1 MLAAL
6 FIVLFAAMLIG
17 TILLT
22 DPAAVTRGQR
32 KGIALGATGIAFGL
46 IALCLQAPIGAAL
59 FLIAVGGIVIFL
71 SWRGV
76 LPLNRDEPE

>member
-6 FIVLFAAMLIG
+6 LIVLLAAAWIG

-22 DPAAVTRGQR
+22 DPAAVSRGQR
-32 KGIALGATGIAFGL
+32 RGIAFGATAIAFGA
-46 IALCLQAPIGAAL
+46 IALLLQAPIGAAL
-59 FLIAVGGIVIFL
+59 CFIAVGAIVIFL

-76 LPLNRDEPE
+76 LPLNRDEAE